1 MDGSSISDAQVIRHA
16 AAICADRGL
25 SLMLSGLADFAAC
38 RHDNADEMDDLADRL
53 SDDFGDLLQRLRD
66 GAAHLRDYP
75 GA

>member
-16 AAICADRGL
+16 AAICSDRDL

-38 RHDNADEMDDLADRL
+38 RHDDADAMDDLAERL
-53 SDDFGDLLQRLRD
+53 EDDLRDLLQRLRD
-66 GAAHLRDYP
+66 GSAHLRDYP